1 MRLLIQDIR
10 NKNNIMTHPSS
21 KYGAIHRYEPARES
35 MAAAIAIV
43 LLTMFEIL
51 FSILFTYG
59 LILGGWGFSGMGNMY
74 LGGLLAA
81 IFINLSFILALYRR
95 DFLPDVVIVKQ
106 RRRKWEDIYTKQEDV
121 HGQSIISTIME
132 KTKNALYLY
141 NKK

>member
-1 MRLLIQDIR
+1 
-10 NKNNIMTHPSS
+10 MTHPSS

-43 LLTMFEIL
+43 LLTIFEIL

-81 IFINLSFILALYRR
+81 IFIIYLLYWHYTVGISFLML
-95 DFLPDVVIVKQ
+95 
-106 RRRKWEDIYTKQEDV
+106 
-121 HGQSIISTIME
+121 
-132 KTKNALYLY
+132 
-141 NKK
+141 